1 MKTER
6 KRTCVRIPTI
16 LNEELG
22 KVAEYEDVSKNQLIV
37 RELKKLIR
45 QYEKNDQYQE
55 WKRRGD

>member
-1 MKTER
+1 MEKT
-6 KRTCVRIPTI
+6 KQMCLRIGI
-16 LNEELG
+16 DLNTKLG
-22 KVAEYEDVSKNQLIV
+22 KVAEYEDLSKNQLIV